1 MSKNSVV
8 PLFPNIPASQDNHL
22 SKTRALKPFLCK
34 RWAFFNRIVSPIY
47 LKIIPNPRAEL
58 ASEKQMSPILKYM
71 LMT

>member
-34 RWAFFNRIVSPIY
+34 RWAFFNRIVSPID
-47 LKIIPNPRAEL
+47 LKIIPNSTTGIAMKE
-58 ASEKQMSPILKYM
+58 
-71 LMT
+71 

>member
-1 MSKNSVV
+1 VLENPMIC
-8 PLFPNIPASQDNHL
+8 LFPNIPTSQNNHL
-22 SKTRALKPFLCK
+22 GKTWALKPLLCK
-34 RWAFFNRIVSPIY
+34 QQAFFNRIVSPIY